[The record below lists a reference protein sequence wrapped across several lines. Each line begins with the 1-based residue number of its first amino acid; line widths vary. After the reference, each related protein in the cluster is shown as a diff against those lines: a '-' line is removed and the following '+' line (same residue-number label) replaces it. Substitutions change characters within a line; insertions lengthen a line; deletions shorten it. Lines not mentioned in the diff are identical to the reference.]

1 MRVDIL
7 TIFPSM
13 FEPVLCVS
21 MLKRAQEFKKVKI
34 YIHDIRDYTK
44 DKHKKVD
51 DRPFGGGCGMVMT
64 PEPIFSCVE
73 AVLKKAKIPKSKRSI
88 ILLSAKG
95 TRAQQGYFKKLSKKK
110 HLVLICGHYEGVD
123 ERVAKYLADEEIS
136 IGDYILTGG
145 ELAAMVL
152 VDATVR
158 LLPGVLGNDASAQS
172 ESFEDRLLEYPQ
184 YTRPAVFRGK
194 KVPDVLLSGD
204 HARIAAWRKEE
215 SLKMTERN
223 RPDLLVSKKVKNKYQ

>member
-1 MRVDIL
+1 MRIDIL

-13 FEPVLCVS
+13 FEPVLS
-21 MLKRAQEFKKVKI
+21 ASILKRAQEFKKVKI

-44 DKHKKVD
+44 DKHRKVD

-95 TRAQQGYFKKLSKKK
+95 TKVRQDNFKKFSKKK

-123 ERVAKYLADEEIS
+123 ERVAQYLVDEEIS

-158 LLPGVLGNDASAQS
+158 LLPGVLGNEVSAQS
-172 ESFEDRLLEYPQ
+172 ESFEGGLLEYPQ

-194 KVPDVLLSGD
+194 KVPDILLSGD
-204 HARIAAWRKEE
+204 HARIEAWRKKQAKQ
-215 SLKMTERN
+215 LTAN
-223 RPDLLVSKKVKNKYQ
+223 IRPDLLVSK